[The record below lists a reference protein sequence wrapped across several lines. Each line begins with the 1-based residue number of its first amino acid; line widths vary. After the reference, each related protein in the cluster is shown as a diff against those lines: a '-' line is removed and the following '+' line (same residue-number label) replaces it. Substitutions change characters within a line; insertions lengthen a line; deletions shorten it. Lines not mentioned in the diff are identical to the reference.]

1 MYRKVIYKY
10 EVINIMN
17 HAEIGPELNKKLDKI
32 LELLL
37 NKKQDL
43 LESLLICSQKFNF
56 VTVETELEILLKRRK
71 EIFMQLQ
78 INDRCIDKRCEQLE
92 FSVKSHHPEIINNFR
107 RLLTIITE
115 NNQQSIQNY
124 EREKI
129 QLKLEKLKLKEGNK
143 LSGYIYQQK
152 AKVTFK
158 SILSKK

>member
-1 MYRKVIYKY
+1 MNQIAVI
-10 EVINIMN
+10 I
-17 HAEIGPELNKKLDKI
+17 PNKKVDKI

-43 LESLLICSQKFNF
+43 LESLLVCSQKFNF
-56 VTVETELEILLKRRK
+56 VTVETELETLLKRRQ
-71 EIFMQLQ
+71 EIFIQLQ
-78 INDRCIDKRCEQLE
+78 INDRCIDKRCEQLDVSGK
-92 FSVKSHHPEIINNFR
+92 FLYPEIISNFK
-107 RLLTIITE
+107 RLLTIIAE

-124 EREKI
+124 EKEKI
-129 QLKLEKLKLKEGNK
+129 QLKLEKLKLNEGNK